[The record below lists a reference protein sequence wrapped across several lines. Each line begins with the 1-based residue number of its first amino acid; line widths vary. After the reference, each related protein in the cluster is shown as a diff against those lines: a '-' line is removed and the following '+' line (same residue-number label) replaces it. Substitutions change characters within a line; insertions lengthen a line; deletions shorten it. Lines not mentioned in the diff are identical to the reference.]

1 MRKNYLIS
9 PLTTFGSMSL
19 NKDAEN
25 RKKAGT
31 GRYISDKM
39 VCDMM
44 FNEAFRI
51 ESTLRNLLH
60 GAEKKKSDTNAAC
73 RTIRDYQSCW
83 WYNRTKLREA
93 Q

>member
-1 MRKNYLIS
+1 MQKAQS
-9 PLTTFGSMSL
+9 
-19 NKDAEN
+19 

-39 VCDMM
+39 DCDMM